1 MKYIR
6 QQTILNKLKSETQHL
21 TVRNWSGGS
30 EFIQPGLVGF
40 CTREK
45 LQEFS
50 VEAVQ
55 HVPKKLV
62 SVLHRVRIFRE
73 RFNCIS
79 GGMRLN
85 IGLYLL
91 LITSKP
97 WHNFPNS
104 LKVKLDQY
112 NMWAQIWS
120 KWNWTSTWNKLS
132 GEMAL
137 LSSPW
142 FSATNTWIHHKEKD
156 FRWQL

>member
-6 QQTILNKLKSETQHL
+6 QQTILNKLNSETQHL

-104 LKVKLDQY
+104 LEVKLDQFGH
-112 NMWAQIWS
+112 NEIGQVPEINCLG
-120 KWNWTSTWNKLS
+120 KWHFYPLLGSAPPTPGYITRRKIFVDSCKSLS
-132 GEMAL
+132 Y
-137 LSSPW
+137 
-142 FSATNTWIHHKEKD
+142 
-156 FRWQL
+156 